1 MASCEEIC
9 AQEEIPIVVTKCM
22 VLETK
27 IKGHHVYKDIWT
39 PIVGEKLEV
48 RAEPEN
54 PVKKICC
61 VRQKT

>member
-1 MASCEEIC
+1 
-9 AQEEIPIVVTKCM
+9 M